1 MLSRRSVLA
10 GAAAAALT
18 AGVGTASRAEASRAG
33 VAPGGP
39 DRAGAGP
46 GGLDRAALQ
55 AALDRIVATGA
66 TAALA
71 RVDSPSGSWHGA
83 SGVAELG
90 RPARPLAGG
99 QFRVGSITKTFVA
112 TVILQLAGERRLRL
126 DDTLDRWLPGAIPNG
141 ARITIRNLLQH
152 TSGIFDYTEALFA
165 SIDDVLAA
173 RYRTFRPE
181 ELVALA
187 AARPPVFEPGTS
199 WSYSNTN
206 YILLGLIVRK
216 VTGRAYGR
224 EVDRRILRPLR
235 LRGTE
240 VPGTDVTIDGP
251 HAHGYEPI
259 ERDGEI
265 VPLDF
270 TDLNPSMAQSA
281 GEMVSTTA
289 DLNRFYRALL
299 GGRLL
304 RRPQLTEMLA
314 NPVGEAAYG
323 LGIYQQIL
331 PGGQILWG
339 HSGGIFGYLS
349 YSFSTPDA
357 ATQLTVS
364 VNPWLGDFD
373 EALNELTFAAF
384 GVTAPAART
393 ATAARRFPV
402 PGLRLPG
409 A

>member
-1 MLSRRSVLA
+1 MPSRRSVLA
-10 GAAAAALT
+10 GSAAAAIA
-18 AGVGTASRAEASRAG
+18 A
-33 VAPGGP
+33 
-39 DRAGAGP
+39 AGAASPAGASS

-55 AALDRIVATGA
+55 AALDQIVATGA

-71 RVDSPSGSWHGA
+71 RVDSPSGSWRGS
-83 SGVAELG
+83 SGVVELG
-90 RPARPLAGG
+90 RPARPAAGG
-99 QFRVGSITKTFVA
+99 QYRVGSITKTFVA

-126 DDTLDRWLPGAIPNG
+126 DDTLEGWLPGAIPNG
-141 ARITIRNLLQH
+141 ADITIRNLLQH
-152 TSGIFDYTEALFA
+152 TSGIFNYTEVLFA
-165 SIDDVLAA
+165 SIEEVLQA

-187 AARPPVFEPGTS
+187 AAQPPVFEPGTA

-206 YILLGLIVRK
+206 YVLLGLIIRK
-216 VTGRAYGR
+216 VTGRAYGK
-224 EVDRRILRPLR
+224 EVDRRILRPLG

-259 ERDGEI
+259 EQDGAI

-270 TDLNPSMAQSA
+270 TDLNPSMAYSA
-281 GEMVSTTA
+281 GEIVSTTA

-304 RRPQLTEMLA
+304 RRAQLAEMLTPFA
-314 NPVGEAAYG
+314 DAGYG
-323 LGIYQQIL
+323 LGIFQEQL
-331 PGGQILWG
+331 PGGRTLWG
-339 HSGGIFGYLS
+339 HTGGIFGYLS

-357 ATQLTVS
+357 ATQLSVS
-364 VNPWLGDFD
+364 INPWLGDFGP
-373 EALNELTFAAF
+373 ALLDLALTAF
-384 GVTAPAART
+384 GVTAPAPALRPLS
-393 ATAARRFPV
+393 AAALFPI
-402 PGLRLPG
+402 LDTRLPG